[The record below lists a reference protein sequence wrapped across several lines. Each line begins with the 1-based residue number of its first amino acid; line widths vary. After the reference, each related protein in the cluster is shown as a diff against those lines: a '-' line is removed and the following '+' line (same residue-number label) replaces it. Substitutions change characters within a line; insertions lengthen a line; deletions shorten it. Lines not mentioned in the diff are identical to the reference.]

1 VSVERQRERE
11 RDYESGR
18 SALTKSGRRKSTSP
32 CRFFH

>member
-11 RDYESGR
+11 RLWKWPIG
-18 SALTKSGRRKSTSP
+18 LTKSGRRKSTSP